1 MVAAA
6 AAIFACLALL
16 DGPVQLFRDSDA
28 GWHIRSGE
36 SLLDGR
42 GFPRSDPFSFTM
54 GGKPWMA
61 WEWGSDLLLGAT
73 HRAAGL
79 GGVAWL
85 SVLWIGA
92 GVWIWVRLGWS
103 AGADFLLICAL
114 MPIMLTTA
122 SLHWLARP
130 HLLGWVWLLLAL
142 WAIERAG
149 SRFGALHRLAAVAF
163 GAVWANTHGSFAL
176 GLLILLLYLAGEL
189 AERLLLG
196 RSGARAGWYAQA
208 FLLGLAGTLL
218 NPYGWNLHAHVLRY
232 LADSELLSRVAEFQS
247 FNYRVEGAGRV
258 AMVPLIT
265 AAGAM
270 CAWQLRQF
278 GRCLTLLALCWFALL
293 SARGLPLAA
302 MAALPLAAGSL
313 TLSIRRMQGW
323 QSWLESAVGKLLDYS
338 SNLKTIDRTV
348 GGWALAPLAAL
359 FAALLLAAPAVR
371 ARTGFDPAEFPVEAA
386 AAVDALPPHARI
398 YAPDKFG
405 GYLIYRFNGGRK
417 VFFDG
422 RSDFYGTAFL
432 KQYIRIA
439 EARPGWSQA
448 LAAHRCT
455 HALVPAAS
463 TLAGVLGN
471 SGWRLIHRDRT
482 ALLFEKEGIG

>member
-1 MVAAA
+1 M

-28 GWHIRSGE
+28 GWHIRAGE
-36 SLLDGR
+36 SMLEGR
-42 GFPRSDPFSFTM
+42 GFPRRDPYSFTM
-54 GGKPWMA
+54 SGKPWMD
-61 WEWGSDLLLGAT
+61 WEWASDILLGAA
-73 HRAAGL
+73 HRVAGL

-85 SVLWIGA
+85 SALWIGA

-114 MPIMLTTA
+114 MPIMITTA

-130 HLLGWVWLLLAL
+130 HLLGWVWLLLTL

-149 SRFGALHRLAAVAF
+149 GRFGIPHRLAAFAL

-176 GLLILLLYLAGEL
+176 GLLILLLYLAGEFG
-189 AERLLLG
+189 ERFLLG
-196 RSGARAGWYAQA
+196 RSGARAGWYTQA
-208 FLLGLAGTLL
+208 FLYGLAGTML
-218 NPYGWNLHAHVLRY
+218 NPYGWDLHAHVLRY

-258 AMVPLIT
+258 AMVPLL
-265 AAGAM
+265 AATGAI

-278 GRCLTLLALCWFALL
+278 GRSLTLLALCWFALL

-313 TLSIRRMQGW
+313 TLSIRRTQAW
-323 QSWLESAVGKLLDYS
+323 RPWLQTALARLLGYS
-338 SNLKTIDRTV
+338 SNLRNIDRTG
-348 GGWALAPLAAL
+348 GGWAFAPLAVL
-359 FAALLLAAPAVR
+359 FAAILLAAPAVR
-371 ARTGFDPAEFPVEAA
+371 VRTGFDPAEFPVEAA
-386 AAVDALPPHARI
+386 AAVAALPAEARI

-405 GYLIYRFNGGRK
+405 GYLIYRFDGARK

-422 RSDFYGTAFL
+422 RSDFYGIAFL

-439 EARPGWSQA
+439 EARPGWNEA
-448 LAAHRCT
+448 LAAHRCS
-455 HALVPAAS
+455 HALVPAGS